1 MAKQTNISWCN
12 HTFNPWI
19 GCTKVSEECRDCF
32 AESVAGSRPLIKTLW
47 GPGKSRRPASEQ
59 TWRDPVRWNAAA
71 VHSGERKK
79 VFCASMSD
87 VFDHEAPAGARARLF
102 ALIQSTPQ
110 LDWQLLTKRPEFI
123 REQLQEIGVWE
134 RLPLPNVWIGFS
146 AGDQE
151 NFDKR
156 WPIIRQIP
164 TVVRFCSYEPALGPI
179 VLPPDTV
186 GQLDWLICGGETH
199 QEKYMGRKMDPEWA
213 QSIRDQCLRKGVS
226 FFFKQWGNWIPEGDR
241 HDWHGKTSA
250 RFAKEGEI
258 LGNLKWKQF
267 PTPKQNRKVLREID
281 LQTS

>member
-19 GCTKVSEECRDCF
+19 GCTKVSAECRDCF
-32 AESVAGSRPLIKTLW
+32 AEAVAGSKPLIKTPW
-47 GPGKSRRPASEQ
+47 GPGKARRPASEQ

-87 VFDHEAPAGARARLF
+87 VFDHEAPAGARSRLF
-102 ALIQSTPQ
+102 ALIQSTPH
-110 LDWQLLTKRPEFI
+110 LDWQLLTKRPERI

-164 TVVRFCSYEPALGPI
+164 AVVRFCSYEPAIGPI
-179 VLPPDTV
+179 VLPADTV

-250 RFAKEGEI
+250 RFGKEGEI

-267 PTPKQNRKVLREID
+267 PTPKQNRKVLRERD
-281 LQTS
+281 FQTN